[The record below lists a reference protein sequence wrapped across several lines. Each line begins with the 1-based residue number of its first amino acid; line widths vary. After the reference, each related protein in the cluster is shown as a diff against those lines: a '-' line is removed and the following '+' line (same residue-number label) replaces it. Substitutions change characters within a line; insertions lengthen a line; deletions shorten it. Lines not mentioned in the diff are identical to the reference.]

1 VDRDRCALGLDAAV
15 VDVGQL
21 RVQRPGERGGR
32 VVGRGHGLVLP
43 EPLSHR
49 DFQAVQSSH
58 VDLPRKRHPLHQVGD
73 TSPADQAEGEI
84 RK

>member
-1 VDRDRCALGLDAAV
+1 MRQSWTSASSVHSALASAAAASC
-15 VDVGQL
+15 
-21 RVQRPGERGGR
+21 GG
-32 VVGRGHGLVLP
+32 GYGLVLP
-43 EPLSHR
+43 EPLRYR

-73 TSPADQAEGEI
+73 TSSADQAEGEI